1 MANAVG
7 KTNSMKSAG
16 VTIATLAMISGQ
28 GFTLGALATNSEYS
42 LSMDYNT
49 NSEYEST
56 ISRTLDGLIGES
68 SHRRNKRLRQKF
80 SSTCIS
86 VQMNTVQIHDR

>member
-56 ISRTLDGLIGES
+56 ISRTLDGLIGKS
-68 SHRRNKRLRQKF
+68 SHRRNKNVDDNKNSAQLASPCK
-80 SSTCIS
+80 
-86 VQMNTVQIHDR
+86 